1 MKHSTALKVNSTI
14 NNLGK
19 KVANACLTY
28 KKINS
33 VLKKQLFSLVFF
45 IGIFGQL
52 FSQQKVSCSFAAQK
66 TRDSVAAELR
76 NQIEATILL
85 PFNKV
90 SYQKYAGAFWAMEL
104 MLYRP
109 DGYPKKIPEQILQL
123 PFLSPDFQRSFL
135 EMLFTL
141 YQGQFVKE
149 ITDVWPKLATDK
161 VKAMALEYLA
171 AKNIFPLI
179 FEVDSFYKTAYGK
192 IYYEKWK
199 QKKNVLPSKRALLD
213 TTFLPGETVL
223 CSFQSTNRNF
233 PGYLMIRNESGKW
246 VADDK
251 GKPLKFAQLARSMSN
266 LPYYITNGN
275 TPQGLY
281 KITGMDFSVNNWIG
295 PTTNLQ
301 MIMPFENGSSD
312 FFGNDTAYIEHY
324 KNLLGPLAKYHD
336 LMESFVA
343 GRLGRSEIIAHGTT
357 IDPAFYKKQPFYPN
371 TPSLGCLCSP
381 EIWDKNGTRIFSA
394 QMEWINAIKKLGQQP
409 VYLIVAEVNHL

>member
-1 MKHSTALKVNSTI
+1 MKKH
-14 NNLGK
+14 
-19 KVANACLTY
+19 
-28 KKINS
+28 
-33 VLKKQLFSLVFF
+33 LFCLVFF
-45 IGIFGQL
+45 IGIVGPL
-52 FSQQKVSCSFAAQK
+52 FSQQNISCSFAAQK

-85 PFNKV
+85 PLNKS

-109 DGYPKKIPEQILQL
+109 DGYTKKIPEQILQI
-123 PFLSPDFQRSFL
+123 PFAGADFQRSFL

-141 YQGQFVKE
+141 YPGQFVKE
-149 ITDVWPKLATDK
+149 VTDVWPKLATDK

-171 AKNIFPLI
+171 AKNIFPLTS
-179 FEVDSFYKTAYGK
+179 EVDSFDKTAYGK
-192 IYYEKWK
+192 IYNERWK
-199 QKKNVLPSKRALLD
+199 QKKNVMPPKRAFLD

-223 CSFQSTNRNF
+223 CSFQSTNRNL

-246 VADDK
+246 VADDN
-251 GKPLKFAQLARSMSN
+251 GKPLKFAQLARSISN

-281 KITGMDFSVNNWIG
+281 KITGMDSSVNNWIG

-301 MIMPFENGSSD
+301 MLMPFENGSSA
-312 FFGNDTAYIEHY
+312 FFGTDTTYIEHY
-324 KNLLGPLAKYHD
+324 KKLLGPLAKYHA

-357 IDPAFYKKQPFYPN
+357 IDPAFYIKQPFYPN

-381 EIWDKNGTRIFSA
+381 EIWDENGTRIFSA
-394 QMEWINAIKKLGQQP
+394 QMEWINAVKKLSQQP
-409 VYLIVAEVNHL
+409 RYLIVTEVNQL